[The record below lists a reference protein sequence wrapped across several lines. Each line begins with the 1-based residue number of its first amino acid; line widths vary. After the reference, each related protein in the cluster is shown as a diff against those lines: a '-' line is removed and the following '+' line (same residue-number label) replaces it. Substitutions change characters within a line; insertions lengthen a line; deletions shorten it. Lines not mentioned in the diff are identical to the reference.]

1 MAVLLHVAH
10 SWYSSLAF
18 SKNASFQCPLQ
29 ILSWFLGD
37 EGEGI
42 YGRMVGIGTKMTLL
56 PNKKIAM
63 HRVRISVQYTVTED
77 DFYR

>member
-1 MAVLLHVAH
+1 MKVSFL
-10 SWYSSLAF
+10 F
-18 SKNASFQCPLQ
+18 KKKKKNT
-29 ILSWFLGD
+29 ILVPGD

-42 YGRMVGIGTKMTLL
+42 YGRMVSIGTKMTLL

-77 DFYR
+77 NFYRQKLLLQVSN